1 MRHLLKALL
10 CLFAM
15 TSVVPAAQK
24 VPATEATL
32 SLWVSEGAATSTE
45 PFWAA
50 VQFELNEHWHI
61 YWKNPGDSGLEPTL
75 NWTLPKGYSAGPVH
89 YAPPSRVNL
98 SGIYSYAYEN
108 EATLLIPVTPPAD
121 AKGGTIAVQV
131 EYLICKDVCIPGN
144 AELSV
149 DLADAENPGLIEAA
163 QDSLPKPFAGEAWYQ
178 RKGGMVEL
186 HFPGITDFARAQWWP
201 LTDGIITN
209 ADAQQIATSNG
220 ELVVVAPAGYKKD
233 SPDFE
238 GVLEIA
244 DGTENRQ
251 AWQVTATL
259 KGAAVADAAVPPVT
273 PQPVALG
280 LLSALMLA
288 FVGGLILNIMPC
300 VLPVLSLKALSL
312 AKKAD
317 SEAKKVRREGLAYTA
332 GILVSFVALAGALIA
347 FKQAG
352 HAVGWGFQLQE
363 PGFVAILAYILFL
376 VGLNLSGLFEISG
389 RFTGAGSRYT
399 AMDGTGGAFFTGVL
413 ATLVATPCSAPFMAT
428 ALGFAFT
435 QPPVISLLIFLS
447 LGLGLAFP
455 LLLISLVPAARHL
468 LPRPGNWMVRFRQFL
483 AFPMYA
489 SVIWLL
495 WVLVQQSGADGLL
508 YALAGMLVIAFILWA
523 MQVAGGV
530 FKLLWLLAGIA
541 LLWATVDVQKAA
553 PVNAVA
559 AGEDS
564 HVQVFSQEL
573 VDDYRAQGK
582 PVFVVGTAAWCIT
595 CKVNERNALKDE
607 AVLSHVQENDIQYL
621 VADWTNYNE
630 PIRQYLESFG
640 RNGVPIYVWYPP
652 QGEPQILPQLLTPSL
667 VVESLQ

>member
-1 MRHLLKALL
+1 
-10 CLFAM
+10 
-15 TSVVPAAQK
+15 
-24 VPATEATL
+24 
-32 SLWVSEGAATSTE
+32 
-45 PFWAA
+45 
-50 VQFELNEHWHI
+50 
-61 YWKNPGDSGLEPTL
+61 
-75 NWTLPKGYSAGPVH
+75 
-89 YAPPSRVNL
+89 
-98 SGIYSYAYEN
+98 
-108 EATLLIPVTPPAD
+108 
-121 AKGGTIAVQV
+121 
-131 EYLICKDVCIPGN
+131 
-144 AELSV
+144 
-149 DLADAENPGLIEAA
+149 
-163 QDSLPKPFAGEAWYQ
+163 
-178 RKGGMVEL
+178 
-186 HFPGITDFARAQWWP
+186 
-201 LTDGIITN
+201 
-209 ADAQQIATSNG
+209 
-220 ELVVVAPAGYKKD
+220 
-233 SPDFE
+233 
-238 GVLEIA
+238 
-244 DGTENRQ
+244 
-251 AWQVTATL
+251 
-259 KGAAVADAAVPPVT
+259 
-273 PQPVALG
+273 
-280 LLSALMLA
+280 
-288 FVGGLILNIMPC
+288 
-300 VLPVLSLKALSL
+300 
-312 AKKAD
+312 
-317 SEAKKVRREGLAYTA
+317 
-332 GILVSFVALAGALIA
+332 
-347 FKQAG
+347 
-352 HAVGWGFQLQE
+352 
-363 PGFVAILAYILFL
+363 
-376 VGLNLSGLFEISG
+376 
-389 RFTGAGSRYT
+389 
-399 AMDGTGGAFFTGVL
+399 
-413 ATLVATPCSAPFMAT
+413 
-428 ALGFAFT
+428 
-435 QPPVISLLIFLS
+435 VISLLIFLS